1 MHKWRRVS
9 IYHGVQIAGATSM
22 PCIEGSFLE
31 RSIPTVAIMV
41 DFPCETVDIDATNL
55 QGGSSRDASPLN
67 YRDEE
72 DPFIRYAA
80 MDGQLMTNEQSQL
93 ADTQRGSIVA
103 AWVIA
108 PFLVLYSLALCW
120 IASAVWLTQDL
131 PSFLSAIM
139 LNSTSVTATLR
150 PTTFPM
156 MQQVVVSTCC
166 AGLGGTVFMIRDFY
180 INFAYG
186 YRFKDDPPTYLRA
199 VEIPRYLLL
208 PFSAAFLGPVSLAL
222 LYAGAI
228 VVFGGAGEAIPLY
241 SVVIASFLFG
251 FSYHDTLRA
260 LRRKSRQMFAANE

>member
-1 MHKWRRVS
+1 MLTRKICKADRR
-9 IYHGVQIAGATSM
+9 
-22 PCIEGSFLE
+22 
-31 RSIPTVAIMV
+31 
-41 DFPCETVDIDATNL
+41 
-55 QGGSSRDASPLN
+55 RDALPPM

-80 MDGQLMTNEQSQL
+80 MDGQCYDNEQSQL
-93 ADTQRGSIVA
+93 ADTQRRGSIVA

-139 LNSTSVTATLR
+139 LYSTSVTATLR
-150 PTTFPM
+150 PTAFPM
-156 MQQVVVSTCC
+156 MQQVVVSACC

-180 INFAYG
+180 IGFAYG
-186 YRFKDDPPTYLRA
+186 HRDKDGPRTYLRA

-228 VVFGGAGEAIPLY
+228 VVFGGSGEAIPLY
-241 SVVIASFLFG
+241 SVVIASFLCG
-251 FSYHDTLRA
+251 FAYHDTLAA
-260 LRRKSRQMFAANE
+260 LRRKSRQLFAANE